1 MTASPPAPLRLGEGR
16 GEKATLPPPPS
27 PKRRGVGGEGETI
40 VVLDFGS
47 QYAQL
52 IVRRVR
58 EQRVYS
64 VLMPYD
70 ATEEEVMAL
79 SPAGFILSGGP
90 ASVYDPGAPQ
100 LPDYVLR
107 SGLPVLGICYGMQ
120 ALALALG
127 GKVAPFTRR
136 EYGPAEL
143 TIHDLD
149 SPLWQGL
156 PFSLQVWMSHGDAI
170 AELPPGFHA
179 LASTDNSPVAAM
191 GDPARRLYGVQFH
204 PEVVHTPL
212 GKDIVRNFLYSICG
226 CAGAWTP
233 ESFIAS
239 TIHAIR
245 EQVGDRRVIGA
256 LSGGVDSTVAATLAH
271 QAVGDQLTC
280 VFVDHGLLREG
291 EAEANVKQFR
301 EHLGL
306 NVIMVDASERFLSA
320 LKGVTDPEEKRRIIG
335 ETFIR
340 VFEDCRGE
348 AFAHDA
354 PPRLPKSPR
363 LRKSGRANASP
374 FLLQGTLYPDV
385 IESTTKDTK
394 AAARIKTHHN
404 VGGLPSDLQFE
415 LVEPL
420 KFLFKDEVRD
430 VGLAL
435 GLPPEIVYKQ
445 PFPGPGLAV
454 RIIGEVT
461 PERIQTLARAD
472 AIVREE
478 IEAAGLGR
486 EVWQYFGVL
495 TPLRSVG
502 VMGDGRTY
510 LNTVA
515 VRAVTS
521 QDGMTADWARLPH
534 AVLAR
539 ISNRIVNE
547 VAGVNRV
554 VYDISSKPPAT
565 IEWE

>member
-1 MTASPPAPLRLGEGR
+1 MSSKTRTTHAGS
-16 GEKATLPPPPS
+16 
-27 PKRRGVGGEGETI
+27 GVETI

-64 VLMPYD
+64 VLMPHD
-70 ATEEEVMAL
+70 APEDEVMAL
-79 SPAGFILSGGP
+79 APVGFILSGGP
-90 ASVYDPGAPQ
+90 ASVYDEGAPQ
-100 LPDYVLR
+100 LPPYVLR

-120 ALALALG
+120 LLAHTLG
-127 GKVAPFTRR
+127 GKVAPSARR

-143 TIHDLD
+143 YINDLE
-149 SPLWQGL
+149 SPLWEGL

-170 AELPPGFHA
+170 TELPPGFHT
-179 LASTDNSPVAAM
+179 LASTDNSPIAAM
-191 GDPARRLYGVQFH
+191 GHPERRIYGVQFH
-204 PEVVHTPL
+204 PEVAHTPL
-212 GKDIVRNFLYSICG
+212 GKDIIRNFLYGVCG
-226 CAGAWTP
+226 CLGAWTP

-239 TIHAIR
+239 TVESIR
-245 EQVGDRRVIGA
+245 RQVGDERVIGA
-256 LSGGVDSTVAATLAH
+256 LSGGVDSTVAATLVQRAI
-271 QAVGDQLTC
+271 GDRLTC
-280 VFVDHGLLREG
+280 IFVDHGLLREG
-291 EAEANVKQFR
+291 EAEATLRMLR
-301 EHLGL
+301 ERVGL
-306 NVIMVDASERFLSA
+306 NVIAVDASARFLAA
-320 LKGVTDPEEKRRIIG
+320 LAGVVDPEAKRRIIG

-340 VFEDCRGE
+340 VFEDE
-348 AFAHDA
+348 AAKIGQA
-354 PPRLPKSPR
+354 R
-363 LRKSGRANASP
+363 

-385 IESTTKDTK
+385 IESTTRETK

-404 VGGLPSDLQFE
+404 VGGLPPDLQFE

-420 KFLFKDEVRD
+420 KYLFKDEVRE

-435 GLPPEIVYKQ
+435 GLPPEIVHKQ

-461 PERIQTLARAD
+461 AERLATLRKAD

-486 EVWQYFGVL
+486 EVWQYFAVL
-495 TPLRSVG
+495 TPVRSVG

-521 QDGMTADWARLPH
+521 VDGMTADWARLPY

-547 VAGVNRV
+547 VPGVNRV

>member
-1 MTASPPAPLRLGEGR
+1 MSSKTRTTHAGSG
-16 GEKATLPPPPS
+16 
-27 PKRRGVGGEGETI
+27 GETI

-64 VLMPYD
+64 VLMPHD
-70 ATEEEVMAL
+70 APEDEVMAL
-79 SPAGFILSGGP
+79 APVGFILSGGP
-90 ASVYDPGAPQ
+90 ASVYDEGAPQ
-100 LPDYVLR
+100 LPPYVLR

-120 ALALALG
+120 LLAHTLG
-127 GKVAPFTRR
+127 GKVAPSARR

-143 TIHDLD
+143 YINDLE
-149 SPLWQGL
+149 SPLWEGL
-156 PFSLQVWMSHGDAI
+156 PFSLQVWMSHGDTI
-170 AELPPGFHA
+170 TELPPGFHT
-179 LASTDNSPVAAM
+179 LASTDNSPIAAM
-191 GDPARRLYGVQFH
+191 GHPERRIYGVQFH
-204 PEVVHTPL
+204 PEVAHTPL
-212 GKDIVRNFLYSICG
+212 GKDIIRNFLYGVCG
-226 CAGAWTP
+226 CLGAWTP

-239 TIHAIR
+239 TVESIR
-245 EQVGDRRVIGA
+245 RQVGDERVIGA
-256 LSGGVDSTVAATLAH
+256 LSGGVDSTVAATLVQRAI
-271 QAVGDQLTC
+271 GDRLTC
-280 VFVDHGLLREG
+280 IFVDHGLLREG
-291 EAEANVKQFR
+291 EAEATLRMLR
-301 EHLGL
+301 ERVGL
-306 NVIMVDASERFLSA
+306 NVIAVDASARFLAA
-320 LKGVTDPEEKRRIIG
+320 LAGVVDPEAKRRIIG

-340 VFEDCRGE
+340 VFEDE
-348 AFAHDA
+348 AAKIGQA
-354 PPRLPKSPR
+354 R
-363 LRKSGRANASP
+363 

-385 IESTTKDTK
+385 IESTTRETK

-404 VGGLPSDLQFE
+404 VGGLPPDLQFE

-420 KFLFKDEVRD
+420 KYLFKDEVRE

-435 GLPPEIVYKQ
+435 GLPPEIVHKQ

-461 PERIQTLARAD
+461 AERLATLRKAD

-486 EVWQYFGVL
+486 EVWQYFAVL
-495 TPLRSVG
+495 TPVRSVG

-521 QDGMTADWARLPH
+521 VDGMTADWARLPY

-547 VAGVNRV
+547 VPGVNRV

>member
-1 MTASPPAPLRLGEGR
+1 MSSANPTASSASLHGGEG
-16 GEKATLPPPPS
+16 GS
-27 PKRRGVGGEGETI
+27 GETI

-58 EQRVYS
+58 EQHVYS
-64 VLMPYD
+64 VLVPHD
-70 ATEEEVMAL
+70 APEDEVMAL
-79 SPAGFILSGGP
+79 RPVGFILSGGP
-90 ASVYDPGAPQ
+90 ASVYDAGAPQ
-100 LPDYVLR
+100 LPPYVLR

-120 ALALALG
+120 LLAHALG
-127 GKVAPFTRR
+127 GKVAPSARR

-143 TIHDLD
+143 YVNDLE
-149 SPLWQGL
+149 SPLWEGL

-170 AELPPGFHA
+170 TELPPGFQA
-179 LASTDNSPVAAM
+179 LASTDNSPIAAM
-191 GDPARRLYGVQFH
+191 GHPERRIYGVQFH

-212 GKDIVRNFLYSICG
+212 GKDIIRNFLYGVCG
-226 CAGAWTP
+226 CLGTWTP
-233 ESFIAS
+233 ESFITSAVES
-239 TIHAIR
+239 IR
-245 EQVGDRRVIGA
+245 RQVGDARVIGA
-256 LSGGVDSTVAATLAH
+256 LSGGVDSTVAATLV
-271 QAVGDQLTC
+271 QRAVGDRLTC
-280 VFVDHGLLREG
+280 IFVDHGLLREG
-291 EAEANVKQFR
+291 EAEAILRRLRQQV
-301 EHLGL
+301 GL
-306 NVIMVDASERFLSA
+306 NVVAVDASARFLAA
-320 LKGVTDPEEKRRIIG
+320 LAGVVDPEAKRRIIG

-340 VFEDCRGE
+340 VFEDE
-348 AFAHDA
+348 AAKIGHA
-354 PPRLPKSPR
+354 R
-363 LRKSGRANASP
+363 

-385 IESTTKDTK
+385 IESTTRDTK

-404 VGGLPSDLQFE
+404 VGGLPTDLRFE

-420 KFLFKDEVRD
+420 KHLFKDEVRE

-435 GLPPEIVYKQ
+435 GLPPEIVHRQ

-461 PERIQTLARAD
+461 AERLATLRKAD

-478 IEAAGLGR
+478 IEAAGLAR
-486 EVWQYFGVL
+486 EVWQYFAVL
-495 TPLRSVG
+495 TPVRSVG

-515 VRAVTS
+515 VRAVS
-521 QDGMTADWARLPH
+521 SVDGMTADWARLPYT
-534 AVLAR
+534 VLAR

-547 VAGVNRV
+547 VPGVNRV